1 MMRRRFKWD
10 KKYLHWGVTAFCVIA
25 ASILFGLT
33 GCIADTAAD
42 SDLPWATNQSW
53 ESLGPLPA
61 QMIDPHD

>member
-1 MMRRRFKWD
+1 MSYSPSKW
-10 KKYLHWGVTAFCVIA
+10 LLATFVLLV
-25 ASILFGLT
+25 LLVLT

-61 QMIDPHD
+61 QMTNPND

>member
-1 MMRRRFKWD
+1 MSCSPSKF
-10 KKYLHWGVTAFCVIA
+10 LFA
-25 ASILFGLT
+25 ALFLMGLA

-61 QMIDPHD
+61 QMIDRND